1 MHIKTIRSMI
11 IFVVVTIISGWL
23 GILVDSILTEQ
34 PEGETLGMAIWLVLP
49 MLTAI
54 ITILFSRGIWKD
66 LGLKPNIKGNTKWY
80 LSSLLI
86 FPVVT
91 ALVLLIGAATNWIDL
106 STFNYKS
113 FIGVFGGLLLVN
125 FIKNI
130 FEETV
135 WRGYLT
141 SQLVKLKLNDWKI
154 YLLVGLVWGVWHIP
168 YYLVFL
174 PESDILAVLATSRG
188 VFAIVA
194 IITMLCWAI
203 MFIELFR
210 VTKSVWPSVLLH
222 MVEDSLINPLV
233 ISGYITITPGKEI
246 LVSPICGV
254 FTSILYLAVGLGIRA
269 YRKKVENK
277 LAIRVRDGFEY

>member
-269 YRKKVENK
+269 FRKKVENK